1 MISSKKGRNFMVSQS
16 TREPESCKKGFDKS
30 TLLLILCWV
39 VYTCSYI
46 GKLSYGA
53 NIKLIGDFFSVPNAD
68 TGLVSTCFFFAYG
81 IGQIVNGILC
91 RKYNVKY
98 VVFTCLAIA
107 SAMNLCVG
115 FCQNFALLKFFWLV
129 NGIVMSFLWPTLI
142 RLLSETMKKQR
153 IDRAIIVMG
162 TTVATG
168 TFLIYGISALFAA
181 IASYTWSFCVAAGL
195 LLTIS
200 IIWFFSFDRLVP
212 SLRRECAEEDKME
225 KDAEK
230 TETSGSGV
238 KSAMKGLALLVCILA
253 FFAVVNNFVKDGLT
267 TWTPDILNALYGTQD
282 WLSILL
288 TLLLPLLAI
297 PGTVFAVKV
306 YNWVK
311 KYIGACTVM
320 FIMSAVLM
328 GLVIMFSFGFSGSI
342 AALIIT
348 VVSFALISA
357 LMSGIDNIIV
367 SMVPLQ
373 LKKHVNSGKLA
384 GVLNGFCYLG
394 STISMYGLGFIA
406 DNWGWEAGFY
416 VLLGLIGLVVLVGI
430 VYNFISKK
438 HSVQ

>member
-1 MISSKKGRNFMVSQS
+1 MS
-16 TREPESCKKGFDKS
+16 TLASPKEKPLSKS
-30 TLLLILCWV
+30 TLLLVLCWI

-53 NIKLIGDFFSVPNAD
+53 NIKLIGDAFSVPNAD

-91 RKYNVKY
+91 KKYNVKY
-98 VVFTCLAIA
+98 VVFTCLSIA
-107 SAMNLCVG
+107 SVMNICVG
-115 FCQNFALLKFFWLV
+115 FCQNFALLKFFWLI

-142 RLLSETMKKQR
+142 RLLSETMKKDK
-153 IDRAIIVMG
+153 IDRAIVVMG

-168 TFLIYGISALFAA
+168 TFLIYGI
-181 IASYTWSFCVAAGL
+181 
-195 LLTIS
+195 
-200 IIWFFSFDRLVP
+200 WFFSFDRLVP
-212 SLRRECAEEDKME
+212 SLRKECAEE
-225 KDAEK
+225 EK
-230 TETSGSGV
+230 TLAETAIEEGAPKVSITPRV
-238 KSAMKGLALLVCILA
+238 LIFLVCILA

-282 WLSILL
+282 WFSILL

-306 YNWVK
+306 YNVVK

-320 FIMSAVLM
+320 FVMSGVLM
-328 GLVIMFSFGFSGSI
+328 GLVILFTFGFSGSV
-342 AALIIT
+342 AAMIIT
-348 VVSFALISA
+348 VLSFALISA

-373 LKKHVNSGKLA
+373 LKSHFNSGKLA

-394 STISMYGLGFIA
+394 STISMYGLGAIA

-416 VLLGLIGLVVLVGI
+416 VLLGLIVLVVVVGI
-430 VYNFISKK
+430 IYNFISKK
-438 HSVQ
+438 HSIR

>member
-1 MISSKKGRNFMVSQS
+1 MS
-16 TREPESCKKGFDKS
+16 TLASPKEKPLSKS
-30 TLLLILCWV
+30 TLLLVLCWI

-53 NIKLIGDFFSVPNAD
+53 NIKLIGDAFSVPNAD

-91 RKYNVKY
+91 KKYNVKY
-98 VVFTCLAIA
+98 VVFTCLSIA
-107 SAMNLCVG
+107 SVMNICVG
-115 FCQNFALLKFFWLV
+115 FCQNFALLKFFWLI

-142 RLLSETMKKQR
+142 RLLSETMKKDK
-153 IDRAIIVMG
+153 IDRAIVVMG

-168 TFLIYGISALFAA
+168 TFLIYGISALFSA
-181 IASYTWSFCVAAGL
+181 IADYRWSFSVAAGL
-195 LLTIS
+195 LLTIALV
-200 IIWFFSFDRLVP
+200 WFFSFDRLVP
-212 SLRRECAEEDKME
+212 SLRKECAEEDKTL
-225 KDAEK
+225 AETAIEDGTPK
-230 TETSGSGV
+230 VSITPRV
-238 KSAMKGLALLVCILA
+238 LIFLVCILA

-282 WLSILL
+282 WFSILL

-306 YNWVK
+306 YNVVK

-320 FIMSAVLM
+320 FVMSGVLM
-328 GLVIMFSFGFSGSI
+328 GLVILFTFGFSGSV
-342 AALIIT
+342 AAMIIT
-348 VVSFALISA
+348 VLSFALISA

-373 LKKHVNSGKLA
+373 LKSHFNSGKLA

-394 STISMYGLGFIA
+394 STISMYGLGAIA

-416 VLLGLIGLVVLVGI
+416 VLLGLIALVVVVGI
-430 VYNFISKK
+430 IYNFISKK
-438 HSVQ
+438 HSIR

>member
-1 MISSKKGRNFMVSQS
+1 MVSQS
-16 TREPESCKKGFDKS
+16 IQEPESKKSGLSKS
-30 TLLLILCWV
+30 TLLLLLCWI

-53 NIKLIGDFFSVPNAD
+53 NIKPIGDAFDVLNAD

-91 RKYNVKY
+91 KKYNVKY

-115 FCQNFALLKFFWLV
+115 FCPNFALLKYFWLV

-142 RLLSETMKKQR
+142 RLLSETMKKDK
-153 IDRAIIVMG
+153 IDRAIVVMG

-168 TFLIYGISALFAA
+168 TFLIYGISALFTA
-181 IASYTWSFCVAAGL
+181 IADYRWSFCVAATL

-212 SLRRECAEEDKME
+212 ALRRECAEEE
-225 KDAEK
+225 KQEK
-230 TETSGSGV
+230 VVEEKSETGASGAKV
-238 KSAMKGLALLVCILA
+238 ALKGLALLICILA

-306 YNWVK
+306 YNVVK

-320 FIMSAVLM
+320 FVMSAVLM
-328 GLVIMFSFGFSGSI
+328 GLVIMFTFGFSGSTV
-342 AALIIT
+342 AMLIT

-384 GVLNGFCYLG
+384 GILNGFCYLG
-394 STISMYGLGFIA
+394 STISMYGLGAIA

-416 VLLGLIGLVVLVGI
+416 VLLGLIGLVVVVGI
-430 VYNFISKK
+430 IYNFISKK
-438 HSVQ
+438 HVIR

>member
-1 MISSKKGRNFMVSQS
+1 MISQSKQDPVSRKKGIN
-16 TREPESCKKGFDKS
+16 KS
-30 TLLLILCWV
+30 TLLLVLCWI

-53 NIKLIGDFFSVPNAD
+53 NIKLIGDAFHVLNAD

-91 RKYNVKY
+91 KKYNVKY

-107 SAMNLCVG
+107 SAMNICVG
-115 FCQNFALLKFFWLV
+115 FCTNFALLKFFWLV

-142 RLLSETMKKQR
+142 RLLSETMKKDR

-181 IASYTWSFCVAAGL
+181 VASYTWSFCVAAGL

-200 IIWFFSFDRLVP
+200 LIWLFSFDRLVP
-212 SLRRECAEEDKME
+212 ELRRECEAEEKEE
-225 KDAEK
+225 KEIQQ
-230 TETSGSGV
+230 ESGAPAVKITAGV
-238 KSAMKGLALLVCILA
+238 LALLVCILA

-306 YNWVK
+306 YNVVK

-320 FIMSAVLM
+320 FVMSAVLM
-328 GLVIMFSFGFSGSI
+328 GLVILFSFGFSGST

-373 LKKHVNSGKLA
+373 LKSHVNSGKLA

-394 STISMYGLGFIA
+394 STISMYGLGAIA

-416 VLLGLIGLVVLVGI
+416 VLLGLIGLVVLIGI
-430 VYNFISKK
+430 VYNFVSKK
-438 HSVQ
+438 HSIR